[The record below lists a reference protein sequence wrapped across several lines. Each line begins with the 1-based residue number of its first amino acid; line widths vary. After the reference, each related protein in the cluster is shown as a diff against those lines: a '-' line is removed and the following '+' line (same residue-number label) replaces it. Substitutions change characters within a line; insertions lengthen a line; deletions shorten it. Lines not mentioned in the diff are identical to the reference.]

1 MAESMVVK
9 GAGVLKRLR
18 EQEFGSYDGLGGWGG
33 SIIGLRVWG
42 WNQRNKGKGAVWG
55 SL

>member
-18 EQEFGSYDGLGGWGG
+18 EQEFGSYDGLGG
-33 SIIGLRVWG
+33 
-42 WNQRNKGKGAVWG
+42 
-55 SL
+55 